1 MLDFVLK
8 IIVGRFIKNNYKH
21 IKNGVKNGSKYIY
34 NRLYT
39 TRKEK
44 NYFVSAE
51 PASRSRSLSW

>member
-21 IKNGVKNGSKYIY
+21 IKNGFKKGSKYIY

-39 TRKEK
+39 TKHEID
-44 NYFVSAE
+44 YTSSV
-51 PASRSRSLSW
+51 PASRSRASSW

>member
-21 IKNGVKNGSKYIY
+21 IKNGVKYSSKYIY
-34 NRLYT
+34 KRLYT

-51 PASRSRSLSW
+51 PASRSRSASW